1 MELKN
6 VTMTFGCKT
15 VEELCKNREKYFSE
29 ELEKQTDPWWIGN
42 CSGSRETWRFIGATL
57 EAKGEDIFPIFL
69 AEGYMTALND
79 EAVAVRSDSTGDD
92 RGLYNDLAL
101 KGLSDRMCG
110 FIAGQKSVYKRV
122 LLDIHRED
130 LVNLVDEGKFDPEQY
145 MASMMGR

>member
-57 EAKGEDIFPIFL
+57 EAKGEEIFPIFL

-79 EAVAVRSDSTGDD
+79 EAFA
-92 RGLYNDLAL
+92 DLAS
-101 KGLSDRMCG
+101 KGFSDKMCG

>member
-79 EAVAVRSDSTGDD
+79 EA
-92 RGLYNDLAL
+92 L
-101 KGLSDRMCG
+101 KGLSDKMCG

>member
-15 VEELCKNREKYFSE
+15 VEELCKNREEYFSE

-79 EAVAVRSDSTGDD
+79 EATA
-92 RGLYNDLAL
+92 GLYNDLAL
-101 KGLSDRMCG
+101 KGFSDKMCG

-145 MASMMGR
+145 MANLIGR

>member
-79 EAVAVRSDSTGDD
+79 EA
-92 RGLYNDLAL
+92 L
-101 KGLSDRMCG
+101 KGLSDRLCG

>member
-15 VEELCKNREKYFSE
+15 VEELCKNREQYFSE

-79 EAVAVRSDSTGDD
+79 EA
-92 RGLYNDLAL
+92 L
-101 KGLSDRMCG
+101 KGLSDRLCG

>member
-15 VEELCKNREKYFSE
+15 VEELCKNREEYFSE

-79 EAVAVRSDSTGDD
+79 EAS
-92 RGLYNDLAL
+92 

-110 FIAGQKSVYKRV
+110 FIAGQKSVYKRM

>member
-15 VEELCKNREKYFSE
+15 VEELCKNREQYFSE

-79 EAVAVRSDSTGDD
+79 EATA
-92 RGLYNDLAL
+92 GLYNDLAL
-101 KGLSDRMCG
+101 KGFSDKMCG

-130 LVNLVDEGKFDPEQY
+130 LVSLVDEGKFDPEQY